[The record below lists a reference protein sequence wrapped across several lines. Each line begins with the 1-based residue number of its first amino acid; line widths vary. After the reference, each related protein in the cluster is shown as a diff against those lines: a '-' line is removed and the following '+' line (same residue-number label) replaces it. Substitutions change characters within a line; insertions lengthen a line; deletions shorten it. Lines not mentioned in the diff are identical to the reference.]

1 MGRTTKNIRKNKRKE
16 AEKELAKKVNMF
28 DRLPDKCM
36 TCEKDFDKTDKE
48 MVNSWYVIVREE
60 EKRVNLYCPPCW
72 TQALEIINDFRERV
86 SDRETT

>member
-1 MGRTTKNIRKNKRKE
+1 MGRTTKKIRKNKRKE
-16 AEKELAKKVNMF
+16 AEKEMAKKVNMF

-48 MVNSWYVIVREE
+48 MVSSWYVIVREE

-72 TQALEIINDFRERV
+72 AQALEIVNDFRERV
-86 SDRETT
+86 SERETT